1 MRKDLWWKLLLIAI
15 PLGLSVY
22 AIVPPKEKISLG
34 LDLRGGAYI
43 LMQIDTGSAIAYSTD
58 LAQTRVGQALKDAG
72 ISYSAVTAPAPGA
85 LRIDGVDPA
94 RSAEVRQALEV
105 PVGEWS
111 IGGSGGAVT
120 LEMPLSVRQAQERLA
135 IESTLDTL
143 RTRVDGLGVKEAVVQ
158 PSGQDRVLVLLPG
171 VEDPDRVRG
180 ILQDPAVLEWK
191 KVVYPPGVVDYRNWR
206 PPTTREE
213 VAAMF
218 GGALPPGVKVYPERR
233 PDGSG
238 GTLTLWWPLGE
249 SVVIGKDITNAQR
262 GSGQWGGHNINFRL
276 SKDAGRRFDA
286 ATREYVNKHMA
297 IVLGSARDESKR
309 VVSAPTINEPI
320 SDSGQIT
327 GTFTL
332 EEAEDLA
339 LKLRSGAIPADVR
352 IIEERT
358 VGPSL
363 GRDSIRNGILSG
375 VVGFLAVM
383 VFMLVYYRLS
393 GLNAVIALALNVPL
407 LLGAMAYFGA
417 SLTLPG
423 IAGLILTLGMAV
435 DANVLIFERIRE
447 ELRLGKTVR
456 QAVDQGFSR
465 AFMTI
470 LDCHVT
476 TLVSAFFLFS
486 YGTQTVKGFAVTL
499 TIGIIVSMFTAVFVS
514 RVIYQIVLGEGRPV
528 EALSI

>member
-1 MRKDLWWKLLLIAI
+1 MSKNLWWKILLIVV
-15 PLGLSVY
+15 PLGLSVA
-22 AIVPPKEKISLG
+22 AIYPPKDKIALG
-34 LDLRGGAYI
+34 LDLRGGAHI

-58 LAQTRVGQALKDAG
+58 LAQTRVGQALKDAK
-72 ISYSAVTAPAPGA
+72 IAYAAVTSPAPGT
-85 LRIDGVDPA
+85 LKIEGVDPA
-94 RSAEVRQALEV
+94 RSADVRQVLEV

-111 IGGSGGAVT
+111 LSGSGGNFT
-120 LEMPLSVRQAQERLA
+120 LEMPLSVQQAQERLA

-143 RTRVDGLGVKEAVVQ
+143 RTRVDGLGVREAVVQ

-171 VEDPDRVRG
+171 VEDPDRVKG

-191 KVVYPPGVVDYRNWR
+191 KVVYPQGVADFRNWR
-206 PPTTREE
+206 PPATREDLL
-213 VAAMF
+213 ALF
-218 GGALPPGVKVYPERR
+218 GGALPPGVRAFPETRVV
-233 PDGSG
+233 SG
-238 GTLTLWWPLGE
+238 GTVTEWWPLGE

-262 GSGQWGGHNINFRL
+262 QSGQWGGNSVGFQL
-276 SKDAGRRFDA
+276 SKDAGRRFEA
-286 ATREYVNKHMA
+286 ATREYMGKHMA
-297 IVLGSARDESKR
+297 ILLGSAREESKR
-309 VVSAPTINEPI
+309 VVSAPTINGIINDRGE
-320 SDSGQIT
+320 IT
-327 GTFTL
+327 GSFTL
-332 EEAEDLA
+332 EQAEDLA

-363 GRDSIRNGILSG
+363 GRDSIRKGVLSG
-375 VVGFLAVM
+375 VIGFLAVM

-417 SLTLPG
+417 SLSLPG

-456 QAVDQGFSR
+456 QAVDLGFSR

-470 LDCHVT
+470 IDCHIT

-486 YGTQTVKGFAVTL
+486 YGTGPVKGFAVSL
-499 TIGIIVSMFTAVFVS
+499 SIGIVVSMFTAVFVS
-514 RVIYQIVLGEGRPV
+514 RVIYRIVLGEGRPV